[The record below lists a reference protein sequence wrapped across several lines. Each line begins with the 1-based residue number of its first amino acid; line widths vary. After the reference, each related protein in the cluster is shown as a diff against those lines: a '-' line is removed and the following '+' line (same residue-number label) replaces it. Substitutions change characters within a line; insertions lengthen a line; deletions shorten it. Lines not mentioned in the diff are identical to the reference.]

1 MAAVVSRREVLGAL
15 SLAIDLGL
23 GQPMEHM
30 VRSAVIA
37 TRLAERLR
45 LDDRERAAAFYV
57 SLLIWI
63 GCFADSHEY
72 SRWFGDDIAVR
83 HDSYRLDWSGLPYL
97 RFLLGNVGRGMP
109 LAKRARIGAALFIDT
124 RGNLARLARSHCA
137 SAEMLAE
144 RFGLDEQVCSALPFT
159 FERWDGGGLPS
170 GVFGAELPIV
180 MRVVQLAD
188 VAEVHHRTG
197 GIDAAVAV
205 VSGRSGGQLDP
216 EVVAAFV
223 AAAPELLAAGGDP
236 WSTAVAALNEPDRVL
251 GGGEL
256 DLLLRALG
264 DFVDLKCPFT
274 LGHSR
279 GVAELVHTA
288 AGYIGLNGAD
298 ADLLRRAGYV
308 HDLGRIGV
316 SNLIWEKPGALT
328 APEWERVRMHP
339 YLTGRILS
347 RVGGL
352 EQVRAICE
360 RHHEHLD
367 GSGYPN
373 GLTGSALTV
382 HDRLLAAAARYHGSL
397 EPRPY
402 RAALDPDRA
411 ARRLRGE
418 AAAGRLEPAAVEAV
432 LEAAGHRRSRRA
444 AHPSGLTPRE
454 TEVLINVAYGRSN
467 REIANVLRV
476 SEKTVRNH
484 VEHIYAKIGVT
495 NRVGASLFAAHHGM
509 VTPLSK

>member
-30 VRSAVIA
+30 VRSAVIG
-37 TRLAERLR
+37 TRLARRLG
-45 LDDRERAAAFYV
+45 LDDRERAAVFYV

-83 HDSYRLDWSGLPYL
+83 HDSYQLDWSGLPYL

-109 LAKRARIGAALFIDT
+109 LAKRARIGAALFVDT

-144 RFGLDEQVCSALPFT
+144 RFDLDERVCSALPFT
-159 FERWDGGGLPS
+159 FERWDGGGLPNGVS
-170 GVFGAELPIV
+170 GAAIPAV

-188 VAEVHHRTG
+188 VVEVHHRTG
-197 GIDAAVAV
+197 GIDAAIAVAT
-205 VSGRSGGQLDP
+205 GRGGGQLDP
-216 EVVAAFV
+216 DVVAAFV
-223 AAAPELLAAGGDP
+223 SSAPELLAATDDA
-236 WSTAVAALNEPDRVL
+236 WSTAVATLAEPDRVL
-251 GGGEL
+251 GDAEL

-279 GVAELVHTA
+279 GVADLVHAA
-288 AGYIGLNGAD
+288 AGCIGLGGAD

-316 SNLIWEKPGALT
+316 SNLIWEKTGELT
-328 APEWERVRMHP
+328 MPEWERVRMHP

-352 EQVRAICE
+352 DEVRVICE
-360 RHHEHLD
+360 RHHEQLD

-373 GLTGSALTV
+373 GLTGSALSV

-402 RAALDPDRA
+402 RAALDPEQA
-411 ARRLRGE
+411 ARRLRVD

-432 LEAAGHRRSRRA
+432 LEAAGHRRSRRPV
-444 AHPSGLTPRE
+444 HPSGLTPRE
-454 TEVLINVAYGRSN
+454 AEVLINVAYGRSN
-467 REIANVLRV
+467 REIANELRV

-509 VTPLSK
+509 VAPLSN